1 MATNPGLGPPRS
13 RNCGGWYHSGGHG
26 RAGPGGAKVG
36 KPVEKQ
42 RRFRGLEI
50 SGPGPLG
57 VFFEEKR
64 IYSPKDYRNKVLY
77 HHAGQLNQ
85 VPHYV
90 ETAYAETH
98 VWVRA
103 LHKKCLGDRR

>member
-1 MATNPGLGPPRS
+1 MRDFLRKRGFTL
-13 RNCGGWYHSGGHG
+13 
-26 RAGPGGAKVG
+26 
-36 KPVEKQ
+36 EKIIIKYNQ
-42 RRFRGLEI
+42 
-50 SGPGPLG
+50 
-57 VFFEEKR
+57 K
-64 IYSPKDYRNKVLY
+64 YNKVLY